1 MEPIRV
7 AAADMEGRG
16 ERGRTGPRL
25 RRARPPP
32 LTACSAAGR
41 LHRFIGRMIFC
52 GRGCSKHYDNDHR
65 GNG

>member
-32 LTACSAAGR
+32 LTACSAAGDYID
-41 LHRFIGRMIFC
+41 LLEG
-52 GRGCSKHYDNDHR
+52 
-65 GNG
+65 